1 MEGASLGGSRDSLL
15 IRPSIIFSAISI
27 PTAAHVHSALLTLHT
42 SSRCLQRLEWNRAK
56 ESEADEARVERERE
70 RMAML
75 LIDWHDFSVVR
86 TIDFDDSEDV
96 TLLGPPVTK
105 QNVIQM
111 NRGADAEDEG
121 AVPGPQPGFPQESQ
135 CSACLL
141 CSRHAAPHYN

>member
-1 MEGASLGGSRDSLL
+1 MSVPIVILHPQADAVQTS
-15 IRPSIIFSAISI
+15 
-27 PTAAHVHSALLTLHT
+27 VHWKEHPRAC
-42 SSRCLQRLEWNRAK
+42 RCLQRLEWNRAK

-86 TIDFDDSEDV
+86 TIDFDESEDM

-111 NRGADAEDEG
+111 NRGGDAEDDGEPALPLCHRCVEASAPAQPSLCLHIAQ
-121 AVPGPQPGFPQESQ
+121 AVALAHCRPV
-135 CSACLL
+135 
-141 CSRHAAPHYN
+141 R

>member
-1 MEGASLGGSRDSLL
+1 ME
-15 IRPSIIFSAISI
+15 
-27 PTAAHVHSALLTLHT
+27 
-42 SSRCLQRLEWNRAK
+42 SSQACRCLQRLEWNRAK

-86 TIDFDDSEDV
+86 TIDFDESEDM

-111 NRGADAEDEG
+111 NRGGDAEDDGEHPLRLTHRA
-121 AVPGPQPGFPQESQ
+121 AVASAPEHRYT
-135 CSACLL
+135 CSSAVQAPLCLNTGK
-141 CSRHAAPHYN
+141 SVASSHRRPVNDAAAFHAPSL